1 LRLNESLFAY
11 PLNDFPLLSRTLI
24 MMTFSS
30 RTLRRTSMA
39 ITLGVS
45 FATPALFSG
54 SAIAQRTFFSDISN
68 SYWAKPFIERL
79 AKEGV
84 MNGFSDG
91 TFKPD
96 QPVTRAQFAVIL
108 RTAFSEEPVRKSRT
122 FKDVPVKHWAAS
134 AINKAYTTGFM
145 TGYSDNTFR
154 PDLKITKAQS
164 LVFLANGLQLEVPSN
179 VNKALSVYRDANE
192 IADNA
197 QNPIAA
203 ATANKL
209 VVNYPKIAY
218 LNPDDEMTRADVA
231 AVVYQALVNQDK
243 LSALPTESKTV
254 AYIVNYGS
262 GQTASATNSSTTTI
276 QNGRLVARGT
286 SFPVRMP
293 GGNDVKLILTP
304 SETVQTNLEVAQVIA
319 GTNGTSLV
327 PVGSQI
333 QGRFQPANINGTS
346 GSQYFADRLTV
357 DGKTYA
363 VNLVSDPIAP
373 TSKQSLSPSSVQ
385 GGLSTLA
392 GRLLL
397 GRIFGGGTDLGSLL
411 GGVLGGGNNNSLG
424 GLLGGG
430 NNNSPL
436 GGLLG
441 GNTQSNDVVVVEPS
455 KLVLKLQ
462 GDTLIAHRLGKS
474 FVSAQSLRLR

>member
-1 LRLNESLFAY
+1 
-11 PLNDFPLLSRTLI
+11 
-24 MMTFSS
+24 MMSFSS
-30 RTLRRTSMA
+30 CSLIRTSTA
-39 ITLGVS
+39 IALGVS
-45 FATPALFSG
+45 FATPVLFSG
-54 SAIAQRTFFSDISN
+54 SAIAQRTFFSDVSN

-108 RTAFSEEPVRKSRT
+108 RTAFSEDPVRKSRT
-122 FKDVPVKHWAAS
+122 FKDIPVKHWASA

-154 PDLKITKAQS
+154 PDLKITKAQT
-164 LVFLANGLQLEVPSN
+164 LVYLANGLQLEVPSN
-179 VNKALSVYRDANE
+179 VNKTLSVYRDANE
-192 IADNA
+192 IADSA
-197 QNPIAA
+197 QNSIAA
-203 ATANKL
+203 ATAHKL

-243 LSALPTESKTV
+243 LTALPTDSKTV

-262 GQTASATNSSTTTI
+262 GQAASTGSGTTSTTTSTI

-286 SFPVRMP
+286 AFPVRLP
-293 GGNDVKLILTP
+293 GGNDVKLILAP
-304 SETVQTNLEVAQVIA
+304 SDTVQTNLEVAQAITGA
-319 GTNGTSLV
+319 NGTAV
-327 PVGSQI
+327 IPVGSQI
-333 QGRFQPANINGTS
+333 QGRFQPVSINGTS
-346 GSQYFADRLTV
+346 GSQYFADRLIV
-357 DGKTYA
+357 DGKTYT
-363 VNLVSDPIAP
+363 VSLVSDPIAP
-373 TSKQSLSPSSVQ
+373 TSKQSLSPSTVQ
-385 GGLSTLA
+385 GGLSTIA

-411 GGVLGGGNNNSLG
+411 GGVLGGGNNSSLG

-441 GNTQSNDVVVVEPS
+441 GNNQNNDVVVVEPS
-455 KLVLKLQ
+455 KLLLKLQ
-462 GDTLIAHRLGKS
+462 SDALIAYHLEKS
-474 FVSAQSLRLR
+474 FISAQSLKLR

>member
-1 LRLNESLFAY
+1 
-11 PLNDFPLLSRTLI
+11 

-30 RTLRRTSMA
+30 RSLFHTSTA
-39 ITLGVS
+39 IALGVS
-45 FATPALFSG
+45 FATPVLFSG
-54 SAIAQRTFFSDISN
+54 SAIAQRTFFSDVSN

-108 RTAFSEEPVRKSRT
+108 RTAFSEDPVRKSRT
-122 FKDVPVKHWAAS
+122 FKDVPVKHWASA

-154 PDLKITKAQS
+154 PDLKITKAQT
-164 LVFLANGLQLEVPSN
+164 LVYLANGLQLEVPSN
-179 VNKALSVYRDANE
+179 VNKTLSVYRDANE
-192 IADNA
+192 IADSA

-203 ATANKL
+203 ATASKL

-243 LSALPTESKTV
+243 LTALPTDSKSV

-262 GQTASATNSSTTTI
+262 SQAASTGSSTPSTTPSTTTSTI

-286 SFPVRMP
+286 SFPVRLP
-293 GGNDVKLILTP
+293 GGNDVKLILAP
-304 SETVQTNLEVAQVIA
+304 SDTVQTNLEVAQAITGA
-319 GTNGTSLV
+319 NGTAV
-327 PVGSQI
+327 IPVGSQI
-333 QGRFQPANINGTS
+333 QGRFQPVSINGTS
-346 GSQYFADRLTV
+346 GSQYFADRLIV
-357 DGKTYA
+357 DGKTYT
-363 VNLVSDPIAP
+363 VSLVSDPIAP

-385 GGLSTLA
+385 GGLSTIA

-411 GGVLGGGNNNSLG
+411 GGVLGGGNNSSLG

-430 NNNSPL
+430 
-436 GGLLG
+436 LLS

-455 KLVLKLQ
+455 KLLLKLQ
-462 GDTLIAHRLGKS
+462 SDALIAHHSGKS
-474 FVSAQSLRLR
+474 FVSAQTLKLR

>member
-1 LRLNESLFAY
+1 
-11 PLNDFPLLSRTLI
+11 

-30 RTLRRTSMA
+30 RSLIRTSTA
-39 ITLGVS
+39 IALGVS

-54 SAIAQRTFFSDISN
+54 SAIAQRTFFSDVSN

-84 MNGFSDG
+84 MNGFADG
-91 TFKPD
+91 SFKPD

-108 RTAFSEEPVRKSRT
+108 RSAFSEDPVRKSKI
-122 FKDVPVKHWAAS
+122 FKDVPAKHWASA

-145 TGYSDNTFR
+145 SGYSDNTFR
-154 PDLKITKAQS
+154 PDLKITKAQT
-164 LVFLANGLQLEVPSN
+164 LVFLANGLQLDVPSN
-179 VNKALSVYRDANE
+179 VNKTLSVYRDANE
-192 IADNA
+192 IADSA
-197 QNPIAA
+197 QNGVAA
-203 ATANKL
+203 ATVNKL

-243 LSALPTESKTV
+243 LSALPADSKTV

-262 GQTASATNSSTTTI
+262 AQTASSGTTTTSPTSTTTI
-276 QNGRLVARGT
+276 QNGKLVARGT
-286 SFPVRMP
+286 TFPVRLP
-293 GGNDVKLILTP
+293 GGNDVKLILAPTD
-304 SETVQTNLEVAQVIA
+304 TVQTNLEVAQAITGANGASVI
-319 GTNGTSLV
+319 

-333 QGRFQPANINGTS
+333 QGRFQPVSINGTS
-346 GSQYFADRLTV
+346 GSQYFADKLVV
-357 DGKTYA
+357 DGKAYI
-363 VNLVSDPIAP
+363 VSLVSDPIAP

-430 NNNSPL
+430 
-436 GGLLG
+436 LLG
-441 GNTQSNDVVVVEPS
+441 GNQSNDVVVVEPS
-455 KLVLKLQ
+455 KLLLKLQ
-462 GDTLIAHRLGKS
+462 SDALIAHRSTPS
-474 FVSAQSLRLR
+474 FRVAQRYLR